1 MPTIKA
7 SVLHHK
13 RTFEVTLDKESN
25 RLLGDAFVYSGPTE
39 AYALDVLR
47 KHMKERGVVAD
58 IEVVERAGSG
68 CSAQESAY
76 LDYRAKG
83 GDLPL
88 SIYLEG

>member
-1 MPTIKA
+1 MQTLKA

-13 RTFEVTLDKESN
+13 RNFEITLDKESN
-25 RLLGDAFVYSGPTE
+25 RLLGDALVYSGPTE

-47 KHMKERGVVAD
+47 KVMKERGVVAN
-58 IEVVERAGSG
+58 IEIVGRTGSG
-68 CSAQESAY
+68 CSAQEATY

-83 GDLPL
+83 GDMPL